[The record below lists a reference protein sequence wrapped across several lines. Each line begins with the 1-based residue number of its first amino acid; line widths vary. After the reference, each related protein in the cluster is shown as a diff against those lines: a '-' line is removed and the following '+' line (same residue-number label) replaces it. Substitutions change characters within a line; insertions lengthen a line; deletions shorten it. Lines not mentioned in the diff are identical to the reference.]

1 MNGHNRPAVVLDVRV
16 VVGAGGGPEKTILNS
31 PRFLESAGYHNLCVY
46 LHPPG
51 DAGVQTLR
59 ERARYYRA
67 PFVSIPDRGP
77 WDWRVVVEL
86 LNLCRR
92 ARVAIYHGHD
102 YKSNLLGLLL
112 WRFHSMRLVTTLHG
126 WVQNTTR
133 TPLYYA
139 IDRWTLPRYEQ
150 VLCVSTDL
158 HAAALACGVPAERC
172 FLVEN
177 GIDTEEYRRLRSV
190 DEAKARFGVPPARVL
205 IGAVGR
211 LSAEKGFDLLIRAVN
226 RLVRTG
232 LDIEL
237 WIAGDG
243 AERGQLKA
251 LASSLGCADRVR
263 LLGYR
268 NDTME
273 LYHAMDVYALSSLR
287 EGLPNV
293 LLEAMALEVPV
304 VSTRI
309 AGIPRLVTHGENG
322 LLIAPGSEDE
332 LTNALATLLT
342 SPDLR
347 RRLASAARHTIETR
361 FSFASRMDKV
371 RGFYDQLLGRSAVV
385 RSASEMIRR

>member
-1 MNGHNRPAVVLDVRV
+1 MNGRNGPRVVLDVRV
-16 VVGAGGGPEKTILNS
+16 VVGTGGGPEKTILNS
-31 PRFLESAGYHNLCVY
+31 PRFLETAGYRNLCVY

-51 DAGVQTLR
+51 DPGVQTLR
-59 ERARYYRA
+59 ERAAHYRA
-67 PFVSIPDRGP
+67 PFFSIPDHGP
-77 WDWRVVVEL
+77 LDWRVLVEL

-92 ARVAIYHGHD
+92 ERVAIWHGHD

-112 WRFHSMRLVTTLHG
+112 WRFRRMRLVTTLHG
-126 WVQNTTR
+126 WVQNTAR

-158 HAAALACGVPAERC
+158 HAAALTSGVPAERC

-177 GIDTEEYRRLRSV
+177 GIDTEEYRRRRSL
-190 DEAKARFGVPPARVL
+190 DEAKAEFGVPPGRFVV
-205 IGAVGR
+205 GAVGR
-211 LSAEKGFDLLIRAVN
+211 LSAEKGFDRLIRAVHQ
-226 RLVRTG
+226 VVKTG

-243 AERGQLKA
+243 AERGQLQA
-251 LASSLGCADRVR
+251 LANSLGCADRVR

-293 LLEAMALEVPV
+293 LLEAMAMAVPV

-322 LLIAPGSEDE
+322 LLVGPDSEEE
-332 LTNALATLLT
+332 LANALATLLT
-342 SPDLR
+342 SAELR
-347 RRLASAARHTIETR
+347 RRLAAAARHTVETR

-371 RGFYDQLLGRSAVV
+371 RQLYDRLLGG
-385 RSASEMIRR
+385 